1 MKKLS
6 TNLKIISKLIKIM
19 IKNPNM
25 NFGEILLIYRFI
37 DCEFNTYDETYWICD
52 PYCEDSEET
61 LERINNL

>member
-6 TNLKIISKLIKIM
+6 VNLKIISKLIKIM

-25 NFGEILLIYRFI
+25 NFGEILLIYSFI

-52 PYCEDSEET
+52 PYHETSEET
-61 LERINNL
+61 LKRINNL